1 MHAPIKLLPVYA
13 RVVLES
19 STLAISAMGKLNN
32 SVSDRENARDE
43 RFKNRGKAEVGVS
56 PVSRANCIG
65 AEIVSNFPAAA
76 QNASSLLYGL
86 INAKHGWDS
95 TPGCLK

>member
-32 SVSDRENARDE
+32 SVSDRENAREE
-43 RFKNRGKAEVGVS
+43 RFKNRGEAEVGVS
-56 PVSRANCIG
+56 PVSRANSTG
-65 AEIVSNFPAAA
+65 VEVVSPIPAAA
-76 QNASSLLYGL
+76 QNASSSLYGL
-86 INAKHGWDS
+86 INAQRG
-95 TPGCLK
+95 